1 MEKDADN
8 SKTGVPLR
16 LDNLYDTSID
26 DNDHEKM
33 RGISTRMYIIN
44 IPSLI
49 LHMTSLISLLQRV
62 PGGGVVIL
70 QA

>member
-49 LHMTSLISLLQRV
+49 LHMTPLISLLQRV